1 MKLLTPLLAIK
12 KSIKFIFIVALVS
25 FSVGNAHAEE
35 PIAKRG
41 LSGVVIG
48 GHDSVAY
55 HVPENIQSHTAQKG
69 KKTYTVKYKGG
80 NWRFASQEHAR
91 LFEAN
96 PDKYAPAYNG
106 HCANAL
112 SLGEGLIRTDGSHWE
127 IFEDQLY
134 VFFAA
139 RGRDRWTDGN
149 FEQYK
154 KEADRAW
161 QEILAN
167 Q

>member
-1 MKLLTPLLAIK
+1 MKLLSPIKPINKIIQAGTIFLLVC
-12 KSIKFIFIVALVS
+12 FGL
-25 FSVGNAHAEE
+25 NLAHSEE

-55 HVPENIQSHTAQKG
+55 HLPENIESHSAKKG
-69 KKTYTVKYKGG
+69 EKSFTVKYKGG
-80 NWRFASQEHAR
+80 NWRFISEEHAR

-96 PDKYAPAYNG
+96 PEKYAPAYNG

-112 SLGEGLIRTDGSHWE
+112 SLGEGLIRTNGSHWE

-149 FEQYK
+149 FKQYK
-154 KEADRAW
+154 KEADQAW